1 MTRPV
6 KEQDRTKLT
15 DVQSANVGPVFLTYR
30 SRENTSIQEKIRHI
44 TKTIEPDQVV
54 TQNQDETTVPVEH
67 KLWKVNVTENKFFEE
82 EFKKV
87 SATYVAD
94 GHHRSAAAYNVG
106 KMRKERAM
114 KQGKS
119 ITGEEDFNYF
129 MSIIYPDD
137 QLEILD

>member
-1 MTRPV
+1 M
-6 KEQDRTKLT
+6 
-15 DVQSANVGPVFLTYR
+15 
-30 SRENTSIQEKIRHI
+30 
-44 TKTIEPDQVV
+44 V
-54 TQNQDETTVPVEH
+54 TQNQDETSVPVQH
-67 KLWKVNVTENKFFEE
+67 KLWKVNVIENKFFEE

-106 KMRKERAM
+106 KLRKERAI
-114 KQGKS
+114 KQGKT

-137 QLEILD
+137 

>member
-1 MTRPV
+1 M
-6 KEQDRTKLT
+6 
-15 DVQSANVGPVFLTYR
+15 
-30 SRENTSIQEKIRHI
+30 
-44 TKTIEPDQVV
+44 V
-54 TQNQDETTVPVEH
+54 TQNQDETSVPVQH

-106 KMRKERAM
+106 KLRKERAI
-114 KQGKS
+114 KQGKT

-137 QLEILD
+137 